1 MRPRLAWWTRSR
13 CPGVAVEGEVL
24 PSDAGGS
31 STPFL
36 VPPVFGRRSD
46 PKGLV
51 PRLVQRTVHSGA
63 HAPARPRVPIPPPLT
78 CDRKVTNR
86 PDGASEPVLT
96 TGTRTARK
104 KIQKNLRSMAT
115 KRVTHESYWLYG
127 PARAGRRAIHL
138 PLEAALFFRGSPPPH
153 IAVMCDSSLA
163 PARVSTTKGPVLE
176 MRPFGRV
183 FAATRNHGCGHG
195 PPTPAR
201 ARTCWPG
208 AQYPRRTRTE
218 AGSP

>member
-1 MRPRLAWWTRSR
+1 M
-13 CPGVAVEGEVL
+13 L

-63 HAPARPRVPIPPPLT
+63 HAPARPRIPIPPPLT

-86 PDGASEPVLT
+86 PGGASEPVLI

-115 KRVTHESYWLYG
+115 KRVPHESYWLYG

-138 PLEAALFFRGSPPPH
+138 PLEAVLFFRGCPPSH
-153 IAVMCDSSLA
+153 ITVMCDSPLV
-163 PARVSTTKGPVLE
+163 PARVFATKPSSGNALRRKGVRGYSKPRLRAWIPSTNPSANMLAKSAV
-176 MRPFGRV
+176 
-183 FAATRNHGCGHG
+183 
-195 PPTPAR
+195 PP
-201 ARTCWPG
+201 
-208 AQYPRRTRTE
+208 
-218 AGSP
+218 